1 MVFVLAGVGF
11 VLFTQ
16 NAEEES
22 PDNDG
27 PTTVVVENTGKKDPK
42 DPPKDPE
49 NTPPESSAAFAI
61 EEVSIQPS
69 GDENWLLELQV
80 RYHNESSADLELIS
94 PNAQLLTSEGAEVP
108 TFFLAF
114 APPPIAPAEAEEVV
128 QLRYWLDSPQ
138 KGEDLQLKILD
149 EQVEVALEKTDDGS
163 VVRDRDD

>member
-1 MVFVLAGVGF
+1 MVFVLVGVGF

-16 NAEEES
+16 NS
-22 PDNDG
+22 KDVDPDDPG
-27 PTTVVVENTGKKDPK
+27 PTTVAINNVDEEENQDPE

-49 NTPPESSAAFAI
+49 NTPPESTAAFAI
-61 EEVSIQPS
+61 EEVNLQPS
-69 GDENWLLELQV
+69 GDANWLLELQV

-114 APPPIAPAEAEEVV
+114 APPPVAPAETEEVV
-128 QLRYWLDSPQ
+128 ELRYWLDGPQ

-149 EQVEVALEKTDDGS
+149 EQVEVALEIADDGS
-163 VVRDRDD
+163 VVRD